1 MSDRR
6 LLVVGN
12 GFDLAHGL
20 KVTYNDMLNVLFTKT
35 RPTWLTPQQFAKYKS
50 NQLLTHFQS
59 KNINPT
65 WTGFENELMN
75 IITFYKSAVPSGK
88 VTTKKSNNTIIP
100 DQSLYSEYK
109 SLNKTNK
116 LHATYQFDN
125 LWSTLRRMLNDTID
139 YVDLYLQNIDYDS
152 ISNYPAKIYKKKYD
166 YYLSF
171 NYTDTYQKQIRKVTS
186 INRSCPATYPLN
198 TNKHFIHGIAGC
210 KVNGVSQ
217 IVLGINS
224 QLGQIDANDENTL
237 HTLYFEKTVQRI
249 QKQTNIYYR
258 KWFSNSGAYKIYTDI
273 FGHTLSLPDK
283 DVILFLIEHSEQTK
297 IYYYD
302 QQDYEQKIIN
312 LIKLYESTEKFEE
325 KYYDNKI
332 IFEKCT

>member
-20 KVTYNDMLNVLFTKT
+20 KVTYNDMLNVLFSNN
-35 RPTWLTPQQFAKYKS
+35 RPSWLTHQQHVKYTY
-50 NQLLTHFQS
+50 NQLLVHFRKKHIS
-59 KNINPT
+59 PT
-65 WTGFENELMN
+65 WTGFENELME
-75 IITFYKSAVPSGK
+75 IINFYKSSIPSGK
-88 VTTKKSNNTIIP
+88 ITTKNSTNTIIP
-100 DQSLYSEYK
+100 DQSLYSEYE

-116 LHATYQFDN
+116 LHATYQFDT
-125 LWSTLRRMLNDTID
+125 LWSTLRQMLNDTID

-152 ISNYPAKIYKKKYD
+152 ISIYPAKIYKKKYD

-171 NYTDTYQKQIRKVTS
+171 NYTDTYKKQIRKVTS
-186 INRSCPATYPLN
+186 IDPSCPAIYPFD
-198 TNKHFIHGIAGC
+198 TKKHFIHGLAGRR
-210 KVNGVSQ
+210 VNGTSQ

-224 QLGQIDANDENTL
+224 QLRQIDANDENTI

-258 KWFSNSGAYKIYTDI
+258 KWFSNGGADKIYTDI
-273 FGHTLSLPDK
+273 FGHSLSLPDK

-297 IYYYD
+297 IYYYN

-332 IFEKCT
+332 IFEKST